1 MSLALTPDRRRER
14 VQQIIVRHLSGT
26 HAGRVETF
34 GVEPGGVLTIGRDP
48 EANIRLDS
56 YRDGTVSR
64 HHARIIA
71 HATGT
76 IWLELVDRESSNG
89 TFLNTRWL
97 RGRIALVPGDRIRL
111 GVGGPE
117 LEFDIQTPAVDGTP
131 GVT

>member
-1 MSLALTPDRRRER
+1 M
-14 VQQIIVRHLSGT
+14 QQIIVRHLSGA

-48 EANIRLDS
+48 EANIRLDTHL
-56 YRDGTVSR
+56 DDAVSR

-76 IWLELVDRESSNG
+76 IWLELVDRESTNG
-89 TFLNTRWL
+89 TFLNARWL

-117 LEFDIQTPAVDGTP
+117 LEFDVEPPADGAP
-131 GVT
+131 GVI